1 MHMFIC
7 MYIMPYCPGPAEYIS
22 IYGERCMYVCIYIY
36 IHIYLYIYI
45 YICTH
50 TSTYTTC
57 MYIGIYTCT
66 RKAKVKERNVLFFK
80 RTYH

>member
-36 IHIYLYIYI
+36 TYIFIYIYI
-45 YICTH
+45 YIYIYVHTH
-50 TSTYTTC
+50 LHTQHVC
-57 MYIGIYTCT
+57 I
-66 RKAKVKERNVLFFK
+66 
-80 RTYH
+80 